1 MPRYGVS
8 QPAPVFRAWHCLH
21 GTDPSLG
28 YPSKLF
34 EVIAGVVKHAHD
46 IQHFAFLIRQD
57 KHDVVVHQDLSVPL
71 HPQQFVVYRRKGQR
85 ECAGRADRFLH
96 FFQQLDRAL
105 RRDRRCS
112 EYQEARGLVLFS
124 PAHAYSPLPLVET
137 GFVNG
142 LNQPCLKEK
151 RQGWLCFA
159 SIVLPPSRTS
169 RYR

>member
-1 MPRYGVS
+1 M
-8 QPAPVFRAWHCLH
+8 
-21 GTDPSLG
+21 
-28 YPSKLF
+28 
-34 EVIAGVVKHAHD
+34 VKHAHD

-112 EYQEARGLVLFS
+112 EHQEARGLVLFS
-124 PAHAYSPLPLVET
+124 PAHTYSPLPLVEA
-137 GFVNG
+137 GFVSG
-142 LNQPCLKEK
+142 L
-151 RQGWLCFA
+151 WL
-159 SIVLPPSRTS
+159 
-169 RYR
+169 

>member
-124 PAHAYSPLPLVET
+124 PAHAYSPLPLVEA
-137 GFVNG
+137 GFVG
-142 LNQPCLKEK
+142 DL
-151 RQGWLCFA
+151 WL
-159 SIVLPPSRTS
+159 
-169 RYR
+169 

>member
-1 MPRYGVS
+1 M
-8 QPAPVFRAWHCLH
+8 
-21 GTDPSLG
+21 
-28 YPSKLF
+28 
-34 EVIAGVVKHAHD
+34 VKHAHD
-46 IQHFAFLIRQD
+46 IQHFAFLIRQN

-96 FFQQLDRAL
+96 FFQQLNRAL

-124 PAHAYSPLPLVET
+124 PAHAYSPLPLVEA

-142 LNQPCLKEK
+142 LRVILKMTPLILEFSQK
-151 RQGWLCFA
+151 GGFRGA
-159 SIVLPPSRTS
+159 SGLED
-169 RYR
+169 